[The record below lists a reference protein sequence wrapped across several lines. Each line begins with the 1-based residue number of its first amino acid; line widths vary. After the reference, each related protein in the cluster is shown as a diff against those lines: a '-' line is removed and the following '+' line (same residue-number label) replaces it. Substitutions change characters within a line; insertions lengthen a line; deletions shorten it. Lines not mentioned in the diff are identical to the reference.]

1 MLLVCGFC
9 FLDATFLE
17 VAPSDNASFQFLKFA
32 GGSLFGF
39 QYKFN
44 GDNEFVLVWSFAKDK
59 GTMVDEVLDFHADG
73 VQPGGANIVI
83 KF

>member
-1 MLLVCGFC
+1 MCS

-17 VAPSDNASFQFLKFA
+17 VTMSDNASFQCVEFA
-32 GGSLFGF
+32 GGSLSGF
-39 QYKFN
+39 EYILN
-44 GDNEFVLVWSFAKDK
+44 GENELSLVRGFAKDK

-73 VQPGGANIVI
+73 MQSGGANIVI